1 MNAIRIAAACVAAAL
16 ALTSCKK
23 VLNSDEESFHARM
36 VNLIADSPSVQY
48 KIDTTVISNATYQ
61 AGTSL
66 SAAHPG
72 DHSVSFQAIRPAS
85 LVSTDSTDPV
95 DLGGTF
101 SQTYEKNTDYTIF
114 AYGTLDNVKTLITQ
128 APSGQAAVAD
138 DNIEISVVNAAAT
151 QPTLTVYVTVPNAGI
166 TSPQSIGT
174 INPGERTTPNTMKLV
189 RPADATDTTSDLT
202 SALTFEIHDA
212 SGAVIFTSAALT
224 VTEKTRYLFAI
235 TPNIGP
241 GPSPVQVMGID
252 GASGVFTNTADQA
265 AVRVVHVSGA
275 TPGLDVYRS
284 TVLDAPLFS
293 NLAFR
298 DRSDYAPVP
307 QGTIDL
313 LGVPAGSTA
322 LQFLFIKEFSVA
334 QGSSSSLYVM
344 GPASSLVSSVAADNR
359 RSIPTQGAFR
369 FLVAA
374 PSRIGSATGLDV
386 YVTTPGLALDFNSST
401 STTTDDAAQFKRASA
416 LAYQSANDY
425 TAYRPGTYQV
435 RMMEGGTTT
444 AVLDTTMTL
453 PAGGV
458 QTYVVNDDPDTGA
471 LELIPVDDATPAP
484 AP

>member
-1 MNAIRIAAACVAAAL
+1 MNAIRIAAVCVVAAL
-16 ALTSCKK
+16 TLTSCKK
-23 VLNSDEESFHARM
+23 VLNKGEESFHTRM

-48 KIDTTVISNATYQ
+48 KIDTTVISNAGYQ
-61 AGTSL
+61 TGTSL

-72 DHSVSFQAIRPAS
+72 DHTVSFQAIRPTS
-85 LVSTDSTDPV
+85 LVSTDSTDPI
-95 DLGGTF
+95 DLGGSF

-128 APSGQAAVAD
+128 APSGQAAVTD
-138 DNIEISVVNAAAT
+138 DNIEVSVVNADASLS
-151 QPTLTVYVTVPNAGI
+151 TLTVFVTVPNAGI

-174 INPGERTTPNTMKLV
+174 INPGERTTPSTMKLV

-202 SALTFEIHDA
+202 SSLTFEIHDA

-241 GPSPVQVMGID
+241 GPSPVQLMAID
-252 GASGVFTNTADQA
+252 GASGVYTSTADEA
-265 AVRVVHVSGA
+265 AVRVVHVSAA
-275 TPGLDVYRS
+275 TPALDVYRS
-284 TVLDAPLFS
+284 TVLNAPLFS

-298 DRSDYAPVP
+298 DHTDYAAVP
-307 QGTIDL
+307 EGTIDL

-322 LQFLFIKEFSVA
+322 LQFLFIKEFSVV

-344 GPASSLVSSVAADNR
+344 GPASTLVSSVVTDNR

-369 FLVAA
+369 FLLAA
-374 PSRIGSATGLDV
+374 PSRIGITAGLDI
-386 YVTTPGLALDFNSST
+386 YVTTPGLTLDFNSST
-401 STTTDDAAQFKRASA
+401 SATTDDAAQFKRASA
-416 LAYQSANDY
+416 LTYQGFNDY

-435 RMMEGGTTT
+435 RIMEGGTTT
-444 AVLDTTMTL
+444 VILDTTITL